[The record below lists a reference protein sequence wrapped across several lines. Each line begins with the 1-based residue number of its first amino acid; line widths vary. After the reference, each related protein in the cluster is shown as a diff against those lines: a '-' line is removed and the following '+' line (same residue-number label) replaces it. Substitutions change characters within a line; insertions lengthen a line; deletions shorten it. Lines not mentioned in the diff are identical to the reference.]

1 MIMVNVEAMLR
12 LSAVIVGENTVQH
25 LVDAMYR
32 ERLERLR
39 DRGSVMMYHMQR
51 P

>member
-1 MIMVNVEAMLR
+1 M
-12 LSAVIVGENTVQH
+12 GENTVLH
-25 LVDAMYR
+25 FVDARYR

-39 DRGSVMMYHMQR
+39 EIESVMMYHMQR